1 MSNDMDEIIM
11 LIEDMLDRDISWN
24 LKHFDYEIFQY
35 VDGFDYDKVIQHFE
49 KSEILRYD
57 YEHNTTIIEI
67 IGGYLLIRE
76 EEVFNYIDIHI
87 CYCRYNIAIP
97 RALCFISA

>member
-57 YEHNTTIIEI
+57 YEHN
-67 IGGYLLIRE
+67 
-76 EEVFNYIDIHI
+76 IHI